1 MCEGRILMAPKIDN
15 TSFCGAHVDL
25 LQAAKRTPSW
35 SNPTEH
41 DWACQQ
47 AGIGKSLGMHPAAL
61 REFVVAAHP
70 MHNKNALLDAHNTLD
85 TLSVSP

>member
-1 MCEGRILMAPKIDN
+1 MAPKIDN

-25 LQAAKRTPSW
+25 LQVAKRTPSW

-47 AGIGKSLGMHPAAL
+47 AGLGKSLGMDTAAL
-61 REFVVAAHP
+61 REFVVAAHS